1 MQGFCHVQKGSTWPF
16 ETLLKFPDKGKF
28 FLMAK
33 ICLEMTEVPM
43 QDGLTRE
50 TASLPQKYIDGK
62 MWYKY
67 MA

>member
-1 MQGFCHVQKGSTWPF
+1 
-16 ETLLKFPDKGKF
+16 
-28 FLMAK
+28 MAE

>member
-1 MQGFCHVQKGSTWPF
+1 
-16 ETLLKFPDKGKF
+16 
-28 FLMAK
+28 MAK

-50 TASLPQKYIDGK
+50 TASLPQKYVDGK

-67 MA
+67 IKHLWNKIMHWG